1 MLNKV
6 LGTVRV
12 ALAAAI
18 AVAVAAAAV
27 VGRVGRQDFEF
38 GN

>member
-12 ALAAAI
+12 ALAAVI